1 MNHRRIERV
10 AEVIAALG
18 FDGIA
23 SFDRAEPEYE
33 TFSAFHDTLGD
44 EPHRALLGICSAT
57 ADYQLAGN
65 AQQFWAAL
73 EETAFEH
80 GSLSTIQDV
89 RDILGDFM
97 ARDVNARLRDQKQKR
112 LINLIHAGFDEWF
125 VENYGAVEPVTVW
138 DRLAEGIETGRR
150 KKTIVFAMKVY
161 DIVTLIESGSYLP
174 FPRDIPIPCD
184 LQVERVARTS
194 GLVDDDNERAVM
206 SAWASVM
213 ESVNQEVDEHVSL
226 LRIDSIVW
234 QAGQVIGKHEP
245 DQSAARRA
253 LVDHFDHAGLERER
267 SEMLAGELTESM

>member
-1 MNHRRIERV
+1 M
-10 AEVIAALG
+10 
-18 FDGIA
+18 
-23 SFDRAEPEYE
+23 
-33 TFSAFHDTLGD
+33 
-44 EPHRALLGICSAT
+44 
-57 ADYQLAGN
+57 
-65 AQQFWAAL
+65 
-73 EETAFEH
+73 
-80 GSLSTIQDV
+80 SLSTIQDV